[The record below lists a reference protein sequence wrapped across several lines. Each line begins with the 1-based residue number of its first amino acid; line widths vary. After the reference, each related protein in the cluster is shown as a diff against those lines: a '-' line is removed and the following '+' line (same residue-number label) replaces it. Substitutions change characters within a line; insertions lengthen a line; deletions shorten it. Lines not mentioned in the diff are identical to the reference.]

1 MLISWNNKEIFK
13 TNEKPQN
20 STNTNIETQLDSF
33 NKLISDTKSFTSFI
47 TDIIDIES
55 TEAFPDILKLPRM
68 DFFTRLKSNIINILT
83 IKFTAKIF
91 ENEKCTSILTECL
104 RNYEPTYKKYTE
116 KLNNAWD
123 KYQLEMMNKNLT
135 ENDNDFE
142 NNKYYISSFRK
153 HCINTGNLAIHKCT
167 KNEKG
172 FFIKVEESNSSENKI
187 KYVICEN
194 CHKTFNINLFE
205 NYCENCEKSYF
216 CSPLDKSENENLLP
230 ATNDPPHCEN
240 FVNQKLLCENCKGVL
255 YINLITKKI
264 ECINKNCLFNI
275 DINEKKEWKC
285 KNCGEKFFSKIKI
298 YNPCEAR
305 NFKFIIKKA
314 LIYQIKAHPT
324 KLSCSKNCKAVN
336 VKNIEFYHKKDCK
349 GILYFAE
356 ANNKRIIIC
365 KKCLAINLCKR
376 FIWICPICGVH
387 FRDTKYDESDENKI
401 FKTKNISKTDVINS
415 FYKTGYEYGTYSHR
429 STKHNLLE
437 LISKRKKNE
446 KTRNQNIIQNNNNN
460 KTEDKNEYFKKMKSH
475 DCINEKNDNNDN
487 KDSKYKGRR
496 RYIFNKYMGGQLKT
510 NNYNSSRKET
520 SINDDELEKKFG
532 FKREYYD
539 KKIDDINLQ
548 KNKNGIHFKYSISSD
563 QAAIE
568 KNYKKN
574 ENKYITPFN
583 YESNEKEENIIDKND
598 NKNHFNSEKNE
609 IEKNNSLKN
618 KNFIKESKETEND
631 NKIKDAPIKLRYH
644 HRFDLSKNEE
654 KKQENLNNII
664 RNNIIESWQSKDTTS
679 KGSNKSKN
687 SRSSHSSNSNKNEE
701 KINNNN
707 ENKDKNLDDI
717 IEPQLIDFSN
727 DEIEI
732 EDDKVKENEELYENL
747 QQKLKKVLI
756 KGNLPRF
763 NIENY
768 TIVEQ
773 IGDGSFGAIYKIYN
787 NKTKIEYAI
796 KKIIANNILALEC
809 FQKEF
814 EIVHQNP
821 HPNILDIY
829 GICLKVIDENT
840 FILYVLMDL
849 ADLDWEVE
857 INEKAKKK
865 EYYSEKE
872 LVSILKQISSAL
884 TYLQKEKKIAHRD
897 IKAEN
902 VLIFKNNGKKE
913 YKLCDFGEA
922 KETRYS
928 KKHKTLRGTE
938 LYMSPLLYN
947 GLLHDEQY
955 VEHDAFKSDVF
966 SLGCCLIIASLLDFD
981 IINEIRELKEQIKI
995 KEFLKNKFEGR
1006 YSDKFIDVIL
1016 EMINF
1021 SEEQRMDFIELEQF
1035 INEEYP

>member
-13 TNEKPQN
+13 SNEKPQN
-20 STNTNIETQLDSF
+20 NYNTNIETQLETF
-33 NKLISDTKSFTSFI
+33 NKLINDTKSFTSFI

-68 DFFTRLKSNIINILT
+68 DFFSRLKTNIIRILT
-83 IKFTAKIF
+83 IKFTTKIF

-104 RNYEPTYKKYTE
+104 RNYESTYKKYTE
-116 KLNNAWD
+116 ELNNAWD
-123 KYQLEMMNKNLT
+123 KYQLEIMNKNLT
-135 ENDNDFE
+135 EVDYDYE

-172 FFIKVEESNSSENKI
+172 YFIKVEESNSSENKI

-194 CHKTFNINLFE
+194 CHKTFNINSFE
-205 NYCENCEKSYF
+205 NYCENCDKTYF
-216 CSPLDKSENENLLP
+216 SSPLDKSENEELLP

-255 YINLITKKI
+255 YINFNNKKL
-264 ECINKNCLFNI
+264 ECINKNCSFEM
-275 DINEKKEWKC
+275 DINEQKQWKC
-285 KNCGEKFFSKIKI
+285 KNCGEKYYSKIKI
-298 YNPCEAR
+298 YNPCEAL

-387 FRDTKYDESDENKI
+387 FRDTKYDENDENKI
-401 FKTKNISKTDVINS
+401 RKNKSITKTGVINS
-415 FYKTGYEYGTYSHR
+415 FYQTESVYETRTHR
-429 STKHNLLE
+429 SSKKNLVE
-437 LISKRKKNE
+437 LISKRRNKEKLKNSNVVQNNIKTEEKNE
-446 KTRNQNIIQNNNNN
+446 NLKFIKNN
-460 KTEDKNEYFKKMKSH
+460 EFLE
-475 DCINEKNDNNDN
+475 EKGDYNDPN
-487 KDSKYKGRR
+487 KGRR
-496 RYIFNKYMGGQLKT
+496 RYIFNKYMSGQLKT
-510 NNYNSSRKET
+510 NNNYFFRKESSNT
-520 SINDDELEKKFG
+520 DDG
-532 FKREYYD
+532 FKNDSKRVYFD
-539 KKIDDINLQ
+539 KKTENIISS
-548 KNKNGIHFKYSISSD
+548 KNKNKNFFNHCISSD
-563 QAAIE
+563 QASIE
-568 KNYKKN
+568 RNYKKN
-574 ENKYITPFN
+574 ENKISNFN
-583 YESNEKEENIIDKND
+583 EESNENEENINYKND
-598 NKNHFNSEKNE
+598 FDDEENIKKIKLEKN
-609 IEKNNSLKN
+609 IFKLSKN
-618 KNFIKESKETEND
+618 KDFLKELCESETD
-631 NKIKDAPIKLRYH
+631 NKKIQDAPVKLRYH
-644 HRFDLSKNEE
+644 HHFDLLKDEE
-654 KKQENLNNII
+654 KKQENNNNII
-664 RNNIIESWQSKDTTS
+664 RNNIVESWQSKDTTS
-679 KGSNKSKN
+679 KGSNISKN
-687 SRSSHSSNSNKNEE
+687 SASSHSSKSNKEE
-701 KINNNN
+701 KETKND
-707 ENKDKNLDDI
+707 NKKIDDI

-727 DEIEI
+727 DDIEVVDEKI
-732 EDDKVKENEELYENL
+732 KENEELYEHI
-747 QQKLKKVLI
+747 QRRLKKVLM

-763 NIENY
+763 NINNY
-768 TIVEQ
+768 TIIKQ
-773 IGDGSFGAIYKIYN
+773 IGDGSFGAIYKICN

-796 KKIIANNILALEC
+796 KKIIANNIVALES

-829 GICLKVIDENT
+829 GICVKCIDQRT
-840 FILYVLMDL
+840 YILYVLMDL

-857 INEKAKKK
+857 INERTKNKQ
-865 EYYSEKE
+865 YYSENE

-902 VLIFKNNGKKE
+902 ILIFKNNGKKE

-966 SLGCCLIIASLLDFD
+966 SLGCCLIIAGLLDFD

-1021 SEEQRMDFIELEQF
+1021 SEEKRMDFVELEQF
-1035 INEEYP
+1035 IEQEYP